1 MHHSQLTVKKE
12 LSTETPNKGEVQHL
26 LQEFNLGKD
35 EADGQEIELQEHS
48 HLVGDRI
55 GRKDD

>member
-1 MHHSQLTVKKE
+1 MYHSQLTVKKE
-12 LSTETPNKGEVQHL
+12 LPTETPYRGEVQHL

-35 EADGQEIELQEHS
+35 EADGREIELQEHS
-48 HLVGDRI
+48 HLVGDQI